1 MSQSLADSE
10 LADALQDELPEL
22 PVEHDWSFRADKP
35 EGGFN
40 RYGWGTADQARFD
53 ACWDDEAD
61 KLADRLITNYGAMWP
76 WAMKRLALAH
86 HSRFASCVRGL
97 AERRE
102 VGRGHTYRDNP
113 DSVFEHAMMY
123 GSFDHVRLARG
134 PNAWP
139 PALWLECPLCGNR
152 FWAAILSHW
161 MLRQYGPPRF
171 CNRCCVRARSGRSH
185 GGQEAVLVGL
195 QRLASA
201 IDGIPHQQFAQT
213 VSLAGM
219 TDERRDNVMVGL
231 ILAPA
236 PSYATAQLR
245 VPTWLRVL
253 QATGLVGE
261 AWRPGRGTYCVAA
274 DGHYCRSLAERTIDD
289 FLAAHGIAHDPEPR
303 YPGST
308 RRADWRL
315 PDGTLVEFAG
325 LLGDATYA
333 AKIAEKRAVA
343 EAAGIRL
350 LILVP
355 EDLPDLGSA
364 LAAWMPRP

>member
-1 MSQSLADSE
+1 MSKSSADSD
-10 LADALQDELPEL
+10 LAAALQDEPPGL

-53 ACWDDEAD
+53 KCWDDEAD
-61 KLADRLITNYGAMWP
+61 ELADRLIASYGAMWP
-76 WAMKRLALAH
+76 WVMDRLALAH
-86 HSRFASCVRGL
+86 HPRFASCVRGL
-97 AERRE
+97 GERRE
-102 VGRGHTYRDNP
+102 VGRGHTYRDRP
-113 DSVFEHAMMY
+113 DSVFTHAMMY

-139 PALWLECPLCGNR
+139 LAPWLDCPLCGNR
-152 FWAAILSHW
+152 FWAAILSPW
-161 MLRQYGPPRF
+161 MLRQYGPSRF
-171 CNRCCVRARSGRSH
+171 CNRCCVLARSGRSR
-185 GGQEAVLVGL
+185 GGREAVLVGL

-219 TDERRDNVMVGL
+219 TDERRDTVMAGL
-231 ILAPA
+231 IVA
-236 PSYATAQLR
+236 PSPEYAKAQLQA
-245 VPTWLRVL
+245 PTWLRVL
-253 QATGLVGE
+253 QASGLVGE

-274 DGHYCRSLAERTIDD
+274 DGHCCRSLAERTIDD
-289 FLAAHGIAHDPEPR
+289 FLTAHGIAHDLEPT
-303 YPGST
+303 YPGSK

-333 AKIAEKRAVA
+333 AKIEEKRAIA
-343 EAAGIRL
+343 EAARVRL

-355 EDLPDLGSA
+355 EDLPDLGRA